1 MKQIQIEL
9 PDKIADQI
17 ETMVRDGWFQDE
29 GELLRTAVVE
39 FLQNRRLAL
48 TEEFQR
54 EDIAWALQQK
64 ANRR

>member
-9 PDKIADQI
+9 PDKVADQI

-29 GELLRTAVVE
+29 GELLRTAVME
-39 FLQNRRLAL
+39 FLQHRRLAL

-54 EDIAWALQQK
+54 DDIAWALQQK
-64 ANRR
+64 ADRR

>member
-64 ANRR
+64 ADRR